1 MFKSRAA
8 EWLFIDRVSVVVE
21 SLHFDTRDQSG
32 TGVEGIESLLFL
44 SRFNLAIESSALVS
58 RPNIDL
64 SFKIHRAQ
72 LFFPRGRTEPSQD
85 NENVF
90 ARNLRYGQHEKKNS
104 RWEKKNI
111 LTFSTGIRQFRI
123 AIGHIETNHLRTK
136 REERDERFI
145 NENYGAISSCT
156 RQSTAADSYGV
167 WKSNLL
173 DLQLHAEHEK

>member
-32 TGVEGIESLLFL
+32 TGAGVEGIESLLFL

-64 SFKIHRAQ
+64 SFKIHRSQ
-72 LFFPRGRTEPSQD
+72 LFSSYMPRGRTEPSQD

-90 ARNLRYGQHEKKNS
+90 ARNLRYGQHEKDFAMRKEEHSDFLN
-104 RWEKKNI
+104 
-111 LTFSTGIRQFRI
+111 
-123 AIGHIETNHLRTK
+123 GHPSISHTDRT
-136 REERDERFI
+136 
-145 NENYGAISSCT
+145 Y
-156 RQSTAADSYGV
+156 
-167 WKSNLL
+167 
-173 DLQLHAEHEK
+173 